1 MKEKVL
7 LVDRICKLI
16 KDNDLTNQKV
26 ESELGWGSG
35 AIKKFDNNRPSI
47 DKIIDLAEYLGVSV
61 NDIIF
66 DNINERTLSDEETKL
81 INIYRQLS
89 QSNKSKIMERSEIL
103 LDSEN
108 SNEKYIELFNLPVSA
123 GSGIYLATEDKDP
136 IKVKRNVLT
145 DKASYALKVS
155 GDSMFPTFDNGDIV
169 LVQSTTDISLGE
181 LGIFVLNGE
190 GYIKELGD
198 NELISHNKK
207 YDPIPLNDTVS
218 CRGKVIGK
226 LNKKD
231 ILEQD

>member
-7 LVDRICKLI
+7 IVDRICKLI
-16 KDNDLTNQKV
+16 KEKGLTNQKV
-26 ESELGWGSG
+26 ETELGWGSG
-35 AIKKFDNNRPSI
+35 AIKKFDSNRPSI
-47 DKIIDLAEYLGVSV
+47 DKIIELAEYLGVSV

-89 QSNKSKIMERSEIL
+89 QSNKSKVMERSEIL

-123 GSGIYLATEDKDP
+123 GSGIYLATEDK
-136 IKVKRNVLT
+136 
-145 DKASYALKVS
+145 
-155 GDSMFPTFDNGDIV
+155 
-169 LVQSTTDISLGE
+169 
-181 LGIFVLNGE
+181 
-190 GYIKELGD
+190 
-198 NELISHNKK
+198 K
-207 YDPIPLNDTVS
+207 YEPIPLNDTVS